1 MLLVVDEQRTHML
14 SFKSTMTVPKA
25 HDVMLTYT
33 KFYNK
38 GNTTKT
44 FASVI
49 TDTSQVLATHALGN
63 E

>member
-1 MLLVVDEQRTHML
+1 ML
-14 SFKSTMTVPKA
+14 SFKSTMTVSKA

-49 TDTSQVLATHALGN
+49 NDTSQVLATHALGN